1 MQRIKVLLLLAIV
14 MAVAACDRIAQP
26 TGDSANDASSA
37 QNQLPS
43 FAAYTSTD
51 AENVKDALARALQVG
66 SIGTG
71 NLISAAL
78 IERLNTVADCLGNVG
93 ALAGRVY
100 SSVNPPAAGLL
111 VLVNNERMANNFLS
125 CALNPSAQAQTEGR
139 QAVEPCASNGTYT
152 DPANGVS
159 YTYIYVATDPSMC
172 GAFEGW
178 LGTKQRP

>member
-1 MQRIKVLLLLAIV
+1 MQRIKVLLLLMIV
-14 MAVAACDRIAQP
+14 MVVAACDRIAQP
-26 TGDSANDASSA
+26 TGDSASDASSA

-51 AENVKDALARALQVG
+51 AANVKDALTRALQVG
-66 SIGTG
+66 SLGTG
-71 NLISAAL
+71 NIIAAGM
-78 IERLNTVADCLGNVG
+78 IERLNTMADCLGDVG

-100 SSVNPPAAGLL
+100 SSINPPAAGLL
-111 VLVNNERMANNFLS
+111 VLVNNERLTSNLMQ
-125 CALNPSAQAQTEGR
+125 CALNPGAQAQTEGR

-152 DPANGVS
+152 DNGVS
-159 YTYIYVATDPSMC
+159 YTYIYAATDPSMC